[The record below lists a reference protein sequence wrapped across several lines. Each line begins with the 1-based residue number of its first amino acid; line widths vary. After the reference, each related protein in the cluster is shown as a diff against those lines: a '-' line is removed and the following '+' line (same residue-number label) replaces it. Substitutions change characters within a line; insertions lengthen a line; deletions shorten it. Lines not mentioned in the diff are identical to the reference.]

1 MIETEEEEC
10 NAKHNANNVT
20 IDTFWHSLVSINTQ
34 RNIANVTNE
43 RRISSE
49 ILAET
54 IKNIYSIDD

>member
-1 MIETEEEEC
+1 MTETEEEER

-20 IDTFWHSLVSINTQ
+20 IDTFCHSLVSINTQ

-54 IKNIYSIDD
+54 IKIIYSIDD